1 MIVFCKAIL
10 GLLRGND
17 FKTPP
22 VPYEF
27 YYQTKRSLKNKF
39 LKIRKWPKSLKLKSL
54 KLKSLKLRW
63 AKARELNYKLSKT
76 F

>member
-17 FKTPP
+17 FKTLPI
-22 VPYEF
+22 PYEF
-27 YYQTKRSLKNKF
+27 YYQTKFKNKF
-39 LKIRKWPKSLKLKSL
+39 LKVREWLKNLKLK
-54 KLKSLKLRW
+54 R
-63 AKARELNYKLSKT
+63 AKVRKLNYKLSKT